1 MAFGRKKKEA
11 QPRMSA
17 EEYKAWLDQ
26 QEIVE
31 RDGVTYVV
39 VDGVEYPAGLEPDP
53 NLTGRELLI
62 AQKKEATWIFAM
74 RMGFV
79 GLVIMIGLLVFCI
92 VTK

>member
-1 MAFGRKKKEA
+1 MAFGKKKEDT
-11 QPRMSA
+11 PRMTA

-31 RDGVTYVV
+31 RDGLTYVV

-53 NLTGRELLI
+53 SLTERELQI
-62 AQKKEATWIFAM
+62 ARKKEATWIFAM

-79 GLVIMIGLLVFCI
+79 ALAIMIALLVFCI
-92 VTK
+92 VTR

>member
-1 MAFGRKKKEA
+1 MAFGRKKKEDK
-11 QPRMSA
+11 PRMSA

-39 VDGVEYPAGLEPDP
+39 VDGAEYPAGLEPDP
-53 NLTGRELLI
+53 NLTGRELQI

-74 RMGFV
+74 RMCFV

-92 VTK
+92 FTK

>member
-1 MAFGRKKKEA
+1 MARRDSKNST
-11 QPRMSA
+11 PRMSA

-31 RDGVTYVV
+31 RDGITYVV

-53 NLTGRELLI
+53 SLTERELQI

-74 RMGFV
+74 RLGFV
-79 GLVIMIGLLVFCI
+79 ALAIMIVLLIVCI
-92 VTK
+92 VTR